1 MTTSEHAQLRAR
13 VNKTC
18 CGADILT
25 LLIEGGHNR
34 V

>member
-1 MTTSEHAQLRAR
+1 MTTPEHAQLRAR

-18 CGADILT
+18 CGADILA
-25 LLIEGGHNR
+25 LLLEGGHNR